1 MQHMNIVF
9 SKKNFKYMDLT
20 RKEGQNKE
28 V

>member
-1 MQHMNIVF
+1 MYIVF
-9 SKKNFKYMDLT
+9 SKKNFKYMDLI